1 MLSGV
6 HDLVGKARLTTM
18 RKKAQDFD
26 QRSRS
31 SARGIQTRGNQ
42 RKDLERI
49 HGIRGARTASFRA
62 PEDIAT
68 PFSAFSLPGF
78 ITLYQ
83 GGAFWQG

>member
-31 SARGIQTRGNQ
+31 SARGIQTRGKSTQ
-42 RKDLERI
+42 GLGEEVGLK
-49 HGIRGARTASFRA
+49 G
-62 PEDIAT
+62 
-68 PFSAFSLPGF
+68 SAGSEEQEPHTFVHQKTSPHPLLLF
-78 ITLYQ
+78 LSQ
-83 GGAFWQG
+83 VL